1 MAADALAL
9 FVTGTSAAMILTL
22 WNGIFLAHLGISAC
36 NPFWIRDI
44 IIAATNSIL
53 WDGGGGWMVDKLYFS
68 IHISGEE
75 PPSFIYFY
83 AELEKILYHTV
94 TLLSAI
100 WSFR

>member
-1 MAADALAL
+1 
-9 FVTGTSAAMILTL
+9 
-22 WNGIFLAHLGISAC
+22 
-36 NPFWIRDI
+36 
-44 IIAATNSIL
+44 
-53 WDGGGGWMVDKLYFS
+53 MVDKLYFS

-100 WSFR
+100 WSFRWTVLE